1 MQIAI
6 SAVVMLL
13 LFVGIPLCL
22 VFSLR
27 RRSLAEFMYGRRG
40 ERRSMSAIG
49 SSLLEL
55 DRLLSR
61 PAVEYRVKM
70 DDQAQAVKDE
80 HGGE

>member
-6 SAVVMLL
+6 SVVIMLV

-22 VFSLR
+22 VCSLR
-27 RRSLAEFMYGRRG
+27 RRSLGEFMYGRRG